1 MGSVFRT
8 TADEVNGFP
17 ARGTVLY
24 VLAAIVEAVLV
35 LLGPNIVQ
43 LGHKSFTRSVFFCFG
58 DIDEKGLIGGACKGT
73 EYVEE
78 VVSAG
83 RAGRDNS
90 LC

>member
-1 MGSVFRT
+1 MGSIFRT
-8 TADEVNGFP
+8 TADEVNGFS
-17 ARGTVLY
+17 ARSTVLY
-24 VLAAIVEAVLV
+24 VLAAIEEAGLV

-43 LGHKSFTRSVFFCFG
+43 LRHEFFTRSVFFCFG
-58 DIDEKGLIGGACKGT
+58 DIDEKRLVGGACKGT

-83 RAGRDNS
+83 GAGRDNS